1 VLEKHLRGLISLEN
15 DKANQILKL
24 LGKNKEK

>member
-1 VLEKHLRGLISLEN
+1 VLEKHLWGLISLEN
-15 DKANQILKL
+15 DKTNQILKL

>member
-15 DKANQILKL
+15 DKTNQILKL